1 MLATFHRYRSRLGL
15 IALMFLAF
23 ISLGFPDGLLGVA
36 WPTVRADFALPL
48 DAIGLLLVSSTAGY
62 LTSSFFSGVLVSR
75 LGVGWVLALSCALT
89 GLGLIGYTL
98 APCWGVMVALGVSA
112 GFGGGAIDAA
122 LNTYVASRYG
132 EGLMQWLHAS
142 YGVGVTLGPLVM
154 TFGLTTFGA
163 WRWGYV
169 AVGVAQIALALSFI
183 LTLPMWR
190 DGQTA
195 SSANHP
201 VDLADYQTPILETL
215 HQPPVWLSLAL
226 FFIYTGAEAALGV
239 WTYSLLTEERGVDH
253 TLAGFWTGAY
263 WAMFTVGRLLAGLL
277 TRHIGNTALVRGC
290 LLAALA
296 GSILLAW
303 NPFSLASLLGVCFVG
318 LAIAPLFPALVSGTV
333 ERVGRRFAANTIGMQ
348 VSAACVG
355 AAALPSLLGV
365 LARRWS
371 LEVVPLG
378 LIVAFLAL
386 FLLCSTPKRIKKD
399 EGN

>member
-1 MLATFHRYRSRLGL
+1 MWRS
-15 IALMFLAF
+15 
-23 ISLGFPDGLLGVA
+23 A
-36 WPTVRADFALPL
+36 WP
-48 DAIGLLLVSSTAGY
+48 
-62 LTSSFFSGVLVSR
+62 
-75 LGVGWVLALSCALT
+75 
-89 GLGLIGYTL
+89 
-98 APCWGVMVALGVSA
+98 
-112 GFGGGAIDAA
+112 
-122 LNTYVASRYG
+122 
-132 EGLMQWLHAS
+132 
-142 YGVGVTLGPLVM
+142 
-154 TFGLTTFGA
+154 
-163 WRWGYV
+163 
-169 AVGVAQIALALSFI
+169 QIALALSFI

-263 WAMFTVGRLLAGLL
+263 WAHVHGGASPGRPPDPPHREHSPCGAAVFSPRWRLDPSRVEPLLPRL
-277 TRHIGNTALVRGC
+277 
-290 LLAALA
+290 
-296 GSILLAW
+296 
-303 NPFSLASLLGVCFVG
+303 LLGVCFVG

-378 LIVAFLAL
+378 AHRRLSRPLPFM
-386 FLLCSTPKRIKKD
+386 FDPETHKER
-399 EGN
+399 